1 MSVNS
6 VYNEVLLLIH
16 VQHRPHPD

>member
-16 VQHRPHPD
+16 VQHRPHPE